1 MLLLRSTN
9 HLYNFDRWQWGRRGG
24 RDSEN
29 YVGGEEINPNEL
41 EEQIHSGQK
50 ALDFCPAGYG

>member
-1 MLLLRSTN
+1 MLLLRTPIIFIT
-9 HLYNFDRWQWGRRGG
+9 LTGGTGAGRGG

-29 YVGGEEINPNEL
+29 RVGGGEINPNEM

-50 ALDFCPAGYG
+50 ALDFCLAGYG